1 MKINNRQQLL
11 LILTISIAGFFVA
24 DKVIYTPLTDTWKAR
39 QKKIRKLRADVINGK
54 NLIAQQDDIR
64 GDWDRMRTNSLPN
77 NDLQAHEQILKSL
90 RDWEQESGVVING
103 EQPQWKEGDES
114 YRTLVCRVDVSGNL
128 WQLDRFLYDLEKGP
142 SGLRLESMNFITRDS
157 SGRALGLDLQL
168 SGLVLT
174 SQAQ

>member
-103 EQPQWKEGDES
+103 EQPQWKERDE
-114 YRTLVCRVDVSGNL
+114 
-128 WQLDRFLYDLEKGP
+128 
-142 SGLRLESMNFITRDS
+142 
-157 SGRALGLDLQL
+157 
-168 SGLVLT
+168 LVLHARLPGRCVGKFVAT
-174 SQAQ
+174 GPVSLRPRKGAVGIEAGIDEFYHPAAAQAARWGLICN